1 MSCSARILTCN
12 SHKGY
17 CHTNKGYCANE
28 HVQKITEG
36 VLVGDS
42 VSSALASGI
51 VKMVFLVIDPG
62 NVQE

>member
-28 HVQKITEG
+28 HVQKITG

-51 VKMVFLVIDPG
+51 VKTVFLVIDPV
-62 NVQE
+62 NDQE